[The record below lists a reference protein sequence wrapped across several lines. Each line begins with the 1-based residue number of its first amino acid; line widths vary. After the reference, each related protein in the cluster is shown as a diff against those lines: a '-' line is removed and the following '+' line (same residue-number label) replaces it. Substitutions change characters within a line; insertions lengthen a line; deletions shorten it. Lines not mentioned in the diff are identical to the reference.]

1 MHGGLIPL
9 SFSVDVSRRELADS
23 RRMKTQN
30 LVRTAYRIGTGE
42 DVMAPPERADRTRRL
57 AFDSRAA
64 AIVILTLAVLC
75 GLVVGWTLSRP
86 VEVHALQASV
96 TSDSPPETTPA
107 PASTQE
113 APEQTSEN
121 SEPAS
126 PPPATTVTV
135 YVSGHVNT
143 PGLVEL
149 PAGSRVAGA
158 VDRAGGMTAEADQ
171 NALNLARVL
180 NDGEHIIV
188 PAPGDDLPTP
198 DPSLSDPSL
207 SDPSLSEPSSSE
219 GGLVSLNGASAAD
232 LETLPGIGPTL
243 AQRIIDW
250 RDTNGQF
257 SSIEELMEV
266 SGIGPATFAELR
278 DRVTL

>member
-1 MHGGLIPL
+1 MHGALIPL

-107 PASTQE
+107 PAYTQE

-121 SEPAS
+121 SELAS

-188 PAPGDDLPTP
+188 PAPGDDLPAP
-198 DPSLSDPSL
+198 DPPL

>member
-57 AFDSRAA
+57 AFDSRTA

-188 PAPGDDLPTP
+188 PAPGDDLPAP
-198 DPSLSDPSL
+198 DPPL

>member
-1 MHGGLIPL
+1 M
-9 SFSVDVSRRELADS
+9 DVSRRELADS

-96 TSDSPPETTPA
+96 TSDSPPETTPE

-121 SEPAS
+121 SEPAT

-188 PAPGDDLPTP
+188 PAPGDDLPAP
-198 DPSLSDPSL
+198 DPPL

>member
-107 PASTQE
+107 PASTHE
-113 APEQTSEN
+113 APEQISEN

-188 PAPGDDLPTP
+188 PAPGDDLPAP
-198 DPSLSDPSL
+198 DPAL

-219 GGLVSLNGASAAD
+219 GGLVSLNGASASD